1 MTDPATTVCGLLDE
15 LVEAAPGCPALSA
28 PLDPGAPRWTAEE
41 LRRDVRLL
49 ARHLLARGAPGQR
62 VAVLLP
68 NGAEAAL
75 LQLAVA
81 SAGMTLVP
89 LNPRLP
95 AEAVARAVRVAEASE
110 LVVAPGRADDVTAR
124 LEDQPGLRV
133 VRSDGDWES
142 LVAGADPGG
151 APLPVVEGTDLA
163 QIQFTS
169 GTSGAPKGV
178 LVTHAAMTATAR
190 MFAARVDPG
199 DGPWLNPMPMF
210 HTAGNVLG
218 STGAMAAG
226 QEHVVV
232 AFTPEATI
240 RLLEDTGASML
251 SAAPALLDLC
261 LEELGRRP
269 DADLSALHVVF
280 TGGQRVSEA
289 QVERVEAAFGA
300 RMAITWGMTETCG
313 SALLT
318 SPQDPD
324 GPRRTTVGTPL
335 PDTEVRVVDADGA
348 PVGAG
353 GSGELLVRGPRITRG
368 YLVDV
373 GTVRPA
379 LDAEGWLRTGDL
391 AESLPDGTYRIVG
404 RASDMIKTGGENV
417 TPEQVEAVLAGDPG
431 VREVAV
437 VGVPDDR
444 WGELV
449 VACLVL
455 APGAEEAEVV
465 PRLDER
471 SRARLAPHERPRR
484 WVVLPELPRTASS
497 KVQRHVLRERAGGA

>member
-1 MTDPATTVCGLLDE
+1 MTGPTATLCGLLDD
-15 LVEAAPGCPALSA
+15 LVEAAQASPALSA
-28 PLDPGAPRWTAEE
+28 PLDPGAPRWTAGE
-41 LRRDVRLL
+41 LRRDTQLL
-49 ARHLLARGAPGQR
+49 ARRLLARGAPGQR

-81 SAGMTLVP
+81 AAGMTLVP

-95 AEAVARAVRVAEASE
+95 AEAVARAVRVAEVSE
-110 LVVAPGRADDVTAR
+110 LVVGAARADDVTAR
-124 LEDQPGLRV
+124 LDDRSGLRI
-133 VRSDGDWES
+133 VRSDGSWES
-142 LVAGADPGG
+142 LVAGPDPGD
-151 APLPVVEGTDLA
+151 APLPVVEGSDLA

-218 STGAMAAG
+218 SAGAMAAG
-226 QEHVVV
+226 EEHVVM
-232 AFTPEATI
+232 AFTPEATV
-240 RLLEDTGASML
+240 RLLEGTGAAML

-269 DADLSALHVVF
+269 DTDLSALRVVF

-289 QVERVEAAFGA
+289 QVERVETTFGA

-318 SPQDPD
+318 SPGDPD

-335 PDTEVRVVDADGA
+335 PDTEVRVVDVDGA
-348 PVGAG
+348 PVGPGEA
-353 GSGELLVRGPRITRG
+353 GELLVRGPRITRA

-379 LDAEGWLRTGDL
+379 LDADGWLHTGDL
-391 AESLPDGTYRIVG
+391 AQALPDGTHRIVG

-417 TPEQVEAVLAGDPG
+417 TPEQVETVLAGDPE

-437 VGVPDDR
+437 IGVPDDR

-449 VACLVL
+449 VGCLVL
-455 APGAEEAEVV
+455 APDASEADVVARLEEHT
-465 PRLDER
+465 
-471 SRARLAPHERPRR
+471 RAVLAPHERPRR
-484 WVVLPELPRTASS
+484 WMVLPELPRTASS
-497 KVQRHVLRERAGGA
+497 KVQRHVLREHAAGE

>member
-1 MTDPATTVCGLLDE
+1 VTGPATTVCGLLDE
-15 LVEAAPGCPALSA
+15 LVEAAPGRPALSA

-41 LRRDVRLL
+41 LRADVRLL

-81 SAGMTLVP
+81 TAGMTLVP

-95 AEAVARAVRVAEASE
+95 PEAVARAVRVAEVSE
-110 LVVAPGRADDVTAR
+110 LVVASARADDVTAR
-124 LEDQPGLRV
+124 LGGSGPRV
-133 VRSDGDWES
+133 VRSDGTWES
-142 LVAGADPGG
+142 LVEGADPDGP
-151 APLPVVEGTDLA
+151 PLPVVDGSDLA

-169 GTSGAPKGV
+169 GTSGPPKGV

-190 MFAARVDPG
+190 LFAARLDPG
-199 DGPWLNPMPMF
+199 PGPWLNPMPMF

-218 STGAMAAG
+218 SMGAMAAG
-226 QEHVVV
+226 QEHVVL
-232 AFTPEATI
+232 AFTPEAAV
-240 RLLEDTGASML
+240 RLVEQTRAAML

-261 LEELGRRP
+261 LEELERRP
-269 DADLSALHVVF
+269 ATDLSALRVVF
-280 TGGQRVSEA
+280 TGGQRVGEA
-289 QVERVEAAFGA
+289 QIARVEAGFGA
-300 RMAITWGMTETCG
+300 RMSITWGMTETCG

-318 SPQDPD
+318 SPADPD

-335 PDTEVRVVDADGA
+335 PDTEVRVVDPDGA
-348 PVGAG
+348 TLGPGAR
-353 GSGELLVRGPRITRG
+353 GELLVRGPRITRG

-379 LDAEGWLRTGDL
+379 LDEEGWLRTGDL

-404 RASDMIKTGGENV
+404 RVSDMIKTGGENV
-417 TPEQVEAVLAGDPG
+417 TPEQVESVLAADPG

-449 VACLVL
+449 VACLAL
-455 APGAEEAEVV
+455 APDASEADVVARLEE
-465 PRLDER
+465 RT
-471 SRARLAPHERPRR
+471 RAVLAPHERPRR
-484 WVVLPELPRTASS
+484 WMVLPELPRTASS
-497 KVQRHVLRERAGGA
+497 KVQRHLLRERAAGA